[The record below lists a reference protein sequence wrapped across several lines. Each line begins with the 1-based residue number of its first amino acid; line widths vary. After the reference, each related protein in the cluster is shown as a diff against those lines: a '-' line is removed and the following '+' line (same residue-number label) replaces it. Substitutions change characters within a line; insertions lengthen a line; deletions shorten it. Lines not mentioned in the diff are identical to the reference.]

1 MEERSFQ
8 DQLRQA
14 RARAALSQR
23 ELAERA
29 GLSERAVSDLE
40 RGRRRKPYPSTVR
53 HLAEAL
59 GLEGERFAAFAVASR
74 DGGERNGSVS

>member
-1 MEERSFQ
+1 MADREFRDLLRSA
-8 DQLRQA
+8 RQ
-14 RARAALSQR
+14 RAAVSQR

-40 RGRRRKPYPSTVR
+40 RGKRRKPYPSTVR

-59 GLEGERFAAFAVASR
+59 GLEGERFTAFAIASR
-74 DGGERNGSVS
+74 EERNAAD